1 MSIQRN
7 PNRPLLYTCSCCGGA
22 VDSVG
27 YNAPYGPKMQ
37 ERQWCFSCVHWDIT
51 VDRPEVFRIGR
62 ELYSIGPA
70 KVPSNHNGMSGRW
83 FHILFADGTD
93 VKTCDLWSGGTVPER
108 WISRI
113 KRVAEFAPQGGSAGL
128 RANGE
133 AYAWNPM
140 ENPPK

>member
-7 PNRPLLYTCSCCGGA
+7 PNRPILYVCACCGEE
-22 VDSVG
+22 VDSDG
-27 YNAPYGPKMQ
+27 YVDYGPKMKQ
-37 ERQWCFSCVHWDIT
+37 KQWCFSCVHWDET
-51 VDRPEVFRIGR
+51 VDRPNVFRIGN
-62 ELYSIGPA
+62 ELYSLGPA
-70 KVPSNHNGMSGRW
+70 KVPSKYNGMSGRW
-83 FHILFADGTD
+83 FHIMFADGTD

-113 KRVAEFAPQGGSAGL
+113 KRVAQFAPSGGSAGM
-128 RANGE
+128 RNGE